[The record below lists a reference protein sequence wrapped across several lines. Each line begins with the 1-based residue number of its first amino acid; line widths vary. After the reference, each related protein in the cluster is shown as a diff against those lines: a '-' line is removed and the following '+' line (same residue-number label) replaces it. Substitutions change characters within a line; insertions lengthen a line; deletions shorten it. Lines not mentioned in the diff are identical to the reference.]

1 MGNQSLS
8 HRFELV
14 DNHDCTYRAEV
25 LTMPIGE
32 GASRVAFEATITEAK
47 TRRGKHSK
55 RDAIVVKRFKTSF
68 DRIHSAKM
76 SEPDMKASRKAIE
89 LAKEF
94 TQLGNIYTSVEF
106 VLPRTMKVTST
117 GRTTLQR
124 LFDNSRVV
132 PLQKGEWVFLE
143 PCLTGIYQKW
153 ISNTGELNQHQ
164 DVLLAFVH
172 WTCVKTNGQL
182 LVCDLQGVNKHD
194 GGFQLTDPAINS
206 VTQEYGNTDLGKLG
220 IYLFFALHECT
231 GVCKRLKLTERVP
244 EVIPPEIT
252 RLVREYAKAPTTYA
266 ELLSSITQINQ
277 NLPTPVLKAPPP
289 PPSRTRSL
297 RPSTRKRTR
306 KCLIQ

>member
-1 MGNQSLS
+1 MTEKSGYTGGPPPHHLG
-8 HRFELV
+8 V
-14 DNHDCTYRAEV
+14 DIGPETRVKGGPTHTDDTCRGV
-25 LTMPIGE
+25 LE
-32 GASRVAFEATITEAK
+32 R
-47 TRRGKHSK
+47 
-55 RDAIVVKRFKTSF
+55 
-68 DRIHSAKM
+68 
-76 SEPDMKASRKAIE
+76 
-89 LAKEF
+89 
-94 TQLGNIYTSVEF
+94 
-106 VLPRTMKVTST
+106 
-117 GRTTLQR
+117 
-124 LFDNSRVV
+124 
-132 PLQKGEWVFLE
+132 
-143 PCLTGIYQKW
+143 
-153 ISNTGELNQHQ
+153 
-164 DVLLAFVH
+164 
-172 WTCVKTNGQL
+172 TCVKTNGQL

-289 PPSRTRSL
+289 PPPSRTRSL